1 MGSAE
6 GGSGSERWWESP
18 TLTQAD
24 LRQYGESWS
33 LAADAATATLLQSIS
48 QRLVSRTH
56 EVEGALKKVL
66 DETDSVL
73 TAISNTNNSFHQ
85 LANTQFIENRTYQ
98 DDADVARD
106 EPDKQEK
113 SPPTEEEVIAR
124 CRSAIAEGLSLVSRS
139 YERHEIQDS
148 DSDDEDS
155 PSSPVPVYALINPYE
170 VKPLPHIIGTAM
182 FMEDDKLGL
191 QESSSEDSSKVTFSP
206 EDTDTEE
213 DLDMEDETDINQKHK
228 PIPASS
234 SRLMVKFMKLFEAM
248 SCLLFTTDFWNE
260 RRIDTLSFNTN
271 RGGSDC
277 KMSYERHEIQDSDSD
292 DEDSPSSAICDS
304 DHHSHIMSSAI
315 KGPVPVYA
323 LINPYEV
330 KPLPHI
336 IGTAMFMEDD
346 KLGLQESSSEDSSK
360 VTFSPEDTDT
370 EEDLDMEDETDI
382 NQKHKPIPAS
392 SSRLMDDS
400 DSDWSD
406 EPIRTSNKNPQP
418 PNMTS
423 EEDDDDDD
431 DFFGP
436 SSKSFKQVNNGSNL
450 SSELNKKLQNA
461 TGTSQR
467 VSEMDSDT
475 DEDGDLFSRRPDPLA
490 SSNSTAPSST
500 APVSK
505 PPSLGVE
512 NVRAMPDPT
521 GVRLPAASGRLKKSE
536 GNLFASDSEDEG
548 DLFGPKPQPSGNSK
562 SVAKGPSS
570 VKASNQ
576 ASQRPAKPPSQ
587 APASSL
593 FSSDGDDEEDG
604 GLFGSKPTLIK
615 GTVQN
620 DSEDERQR
628 EEPPPLPNEKKVPV
642 GGISIFGSAI
652 TSAIRRQQSSDSEQ
666 SEKDDS
672 DWNGSRKSSIST
684 PKLTKPA
691 SKPES
696 PIVQTTATVKV
707 APPASRGGGGGG
719 LFDYDD
725 DDDLFGS
732 VVKKNT
738 ILPEK
743 TQTDS
748 REEKPVPIA
757 GTATASIQKEMPK
770 RGLFSDDDDDDLFSI
785 PGKTEKKPTIP
796 PTASVTEKH
805 LTGKAVSGSSSLF
818 SDPEEDGLFGAVVSS
833 KPNVS
838 QEQTKSTNPVKVPNI
853 SQKNS
858 SLFSSP
864 SDEDDLFSAP
874 INSQVSKAP
883 MASTLEP
890 PPITSSAASKMDVIN
905 DLFGSPTSEDSL
917 FTSNASTSSK
927 TNTSLQKD
935 KKTVIGQEHSR
946 QPEKTESKAQ
956 VPSATS
962 SIFHSQSDDDDLFAV
977 PKSTLKGTSELGVA
991 HKENLTS
998 SAFKTTQNS
1007 LTPSADAD
1015 IFGSPEDDL
1024 FVEKVKSE
1032 VIEPMK
1038 KASGSISSQQNKL
1051 DSKSSSQ
1058 IDDNVTKIPEGTAQS
1073 LGTEKKPVSLFGS
1086 PEEEDIFSIGKSNTK
1101 SDQLE
1106 NRPSNSLKP
1115 NILGSMSD
1123 DEDIFISCPRPAKQK
1138 EINVTPTVL
1147 SDREQSEVRTSS
1159 EHTSI
1164 REKQATVD
1172 KENRVSNLKDST
1184 QPTLSIT
1191 KAPVGGVALFGND
1204 ELRAKVS
1211 ERKSMLDSEQESA
1224 KITIEKASK
1233 EEVKKEKSDLIS
1245 NQILF
1250 DGESDDDIFGISQV
1264 TTKQTRSHIPGRGS
1278 PPPLPSEICNVSSTS
1293 SPEKVSSTV
1302 VVPKQ
1307 SDSPDKK
1314 EIEDSPSV
1322 VQKEEE
1328 KQAEK
1333 LAREK
1338 EDGMRA
1344 DPSAVDDS
1352 KESKR
1357 KEESSEE
1364 IKPKKK
1370 PPIGGVSMFGGGG
1383 LGGSELFAKVTQRKS
1398 MLGGSESDSDGE
1410 SKIGDANTLTHS
1422 IEIKQEEK
1430 KVPKMS
1436 PASKTV
1442 ANTTATASTQ
1452 SLGVRRPEVKS
1463 GGQENSISFDEP
1475 VTTNTLDSLN
1485 KSRVRGSVKRR
1496 PPSRAHR
1503 KGAAGDSSQTIPSVA
1518 QTPSNRVP
1526 ELKEANTR
1534 KSNEKDAAIESSSH
1548 SDPPVEDQL
1557 FSSSENEDDMFRG
1570 NQAKNI
1576 NKIERS
1582 VQVHQ
1587 TSGTE
1592 NRITSTLSQRVEMQG
1607 EVEEDLFSKL
1617 QSASC
1622 TTKTQNFVKPSSKSQ
1637 PSSLFGEDDSDED
1650 LFGPSNSKLSHHKA
1664 TESAVQQEVSK
1675 KEIKPI
1681 VSQSLFGD
1689 DDDDIF
1695 SSTGTVGKTEASVV
1709 KKMSTSKSK
1718 TSLTSTSEPFDDPLL
1733 GPRK

>member
-1 MGSAE
+1 MCGNDKI
-6 GGSGSERWWESP
+6 
-18 TLTQAD
+18 TLTWFNIFPD
-24 LRQYGESWS
+24 
-33 LAADAATATLLQSIS
+33 IS
-48 QRLVSRTH
+48 FGCAFHTCVF
-56 EVEGALKKVL
+56 VIFFI
-66 DETDSVL
+66 
-73 TAISNTNNSFHQ
+73 IS
-85 LANTQFIENRTYQ
+85 
-98 DDADVARD
+98 
-106 EPDKQEK
+106 
-113 SPPTEEEVIAR
+113 
-124 CRSAIAEGLSLVSRS
+124 
-139 YERHEIQDS
+139 
-148 DSDDEDS
+148 
-155 PSSPVPVYALINPYE
+155 
-170 VKPLPHIIGTAM
+170 
-182 FMEDDKLGL
+182 
-191 QESSSEDSSKVTFSP
+191 
-206 EDTDTEE
+206 
-213 DLDMEDETDINQKHK
+213 
-228 PIPASS
+228 
-234 SRLMVKFMKLFEAM
+234 
-248 SCLLFTTDFWNE
+248 
-260 RRIDTLSFNTN
+260 
-271 RGGSDC
+271 
-277 KMSYERHEIQDSDSD
+277 
-292 DEDSPSSAICDS
+292 
-304 DHHSHIMSSAI
+304 
-315 KGPVPVYA
+315 
-323 LINPYEV
+323 
-330 KPLPHI
+330 
-336 IGTAMFMEDD
+336 
-346 KLGLQESSSEDSSK
+346 
-360 VTFSPEDTDT
+360 
-370 EEDLDMEDETDI
+370 
-382 NQKHKPIPAS
+382 
-392 SSRLMDDS
+392 
-400 DSDWSD
+400 
-406 EPIRTSNKNPQP
+406 
-418 PNMTS
+418 
-423 EEDDDDDD
+423 
-431 DFFGP
+431 
-436 SSKSFKQVNNGSNL
+436 
-450 SSELNKKLQNA
+450 
-461 TGTSQR
+461 
-467 VSEMDSDT
+467 
-475 DEDGDLFSRRPDPLA
+475 
-490 SSNSTAPSST
+490 
-500 APVSK
+500 
-505 PPSLGVE
+505 
-512 NVRAMPDPT
+512 
-521 GVRLPAASGRLKKSE
+521 
-536 GNLFASDSEDEG
+536 
-548 DLFGPKPQPSGNSK
+548 
-562 SVAKGPSS
+562 
-570 VKASNQ
+570 
-576 ASQRPAKPPSQ
+576 
-587 APASSL
+587 
-593 FSSDGDDEEDG
+593 
-604 GLFGSKPTLIK
+604 

-620 DSEDERQR
+620 DSEEERQR

-696 PIVQTTATVKV
+696 PIVQTIATVKV
-707 APPASRGGGGGG
+707 APPASRGGGGDG

-796 PTASVTEKH
+796 PIASVTEKH

-833 KPNVS
+833 KPNIS
-838 QEQTKSTNPVKVPNI
+838 QEQPKSTNPVKVPNI

-864 SDEDDLFSAP
+864 SDEDDLFSGP

-890 PPITSSAASKMDVIN
+890 PPITSSAASKTDVIN

-917 FTSNASTSSK
+917 FTSNASISSK

-935 KKTVIGQEHSR
+935 KKIVIGQENSC
-946 QPEKTESKAQ
+946 QPEKTESKVQ

-977 PKSTLKGTSELGVA
+977 PKSTSKGTSELGVA

-1007 LTPSADAD
+1007 LTPSADSD

-1038 KASGSISSQQNKL
+1038 KASGSISSQQNKV

-1073 LGTEKKPVSLFGS
+1073 HATEKKPVSLFGS
-1086 PEEEDIFSIGKSNTK
+1086 PEEEDIFSLGKSNTK
-1101 SDQLE
+1101 SDPLE

-1115 NILGSMSD
+1115 NILGGMSD
-1123 DEDIFISCPRPAKQK
+1123 DDDIFSSCPRPAKQK

-1159 EHTSI
+1159 EHKSI
-1164 REKQATVD
+1164 KENQATVD
-1172 KENRVSNLKDST
+1172 KESRVSSLKDSA
-1184 QPTLSIT
+1184 QPTLSTT

-1211 ERKSMLDSEQESA
+1211 ERKSMLNSEQEKA
-1224 KITIEKASK
+1224 KIAIEKAPK

-1307 SDSPDKK
+1307 SNSPDKK

-1328 KQAEK
+1328 NQEEK
-1333 LAREK
+1333 L
-1338 EDGMRA
+1338 D
-1344 DPSAVDDS
+1344 AVDDS

-1370 PPIGGVSMFGGGG
+1370 PPVGGVSMFGGGG

-1398 MLGGSESDSDGE
+1398 MLEGSESYSDGE

-1422 IEIKQEEK
+1422 IEIEQEEK

-1442 ANTTATASTQ
+1442 VNTTATASTLQ
-1452 SLGVRRPEVKS
+1452 SLGVRSPEVKS
-1463 GGQENSISFDEP
+1463 GGLENSISFDEP
-1475 VTTNTLDSLN
+1475 VTTNTLDSIN

-1503 KGAAGDSSQTIPSVA
+1503 KGAGDSSQTNILTIPSVA

-1526 ELKEANTR
+1526 EPKETNTR
-1534 KSNEKDAAIESSSH
+1534 KSNEKDAAIEI
-1548 SDPPVEDQL
+1548 DPPVEDQL
-1557 FSSSENEDDMFRG
+1557 FSSSENEDDMFKG
-1570 NQAKNI
+1570 NKAKNI

-1587 TSGTE
+1587 TRGAE

-1617 QSASC
+1617 QSAVPS
-1622 TTKTQNFVKPSSKSQ
+1622 TTKTQNFVKPSNKSQ

-1664 TESAVQQEVSK
+1664 TESAVKHEVSK

-1718 TSLTSTSEPFDDPLL
+1718 TSLTSSSEPFDDPLL